1 VRINRVVAAIVIAG
15 LSFSSAAS
23 AAEKETAL
31 EREQRLDAAQR
42 LGAASPMTPLAGYV
56 PGEKRPAAL
65 PALYATL
72 GAMQAWDVYST
83 SAALKAGAR
92 EANPTAA
99 PFANNAGKM
108 MGLKAATTA
117 STIFFA
123 ERMWKKNKVGAIV
136 MMVAINGATAAV
148 SMNNMRNAKLAAG
161 R

>member
-1 VRINRVVAAIVIAG
+1 MNIHRVVAAAAIAG

-23 AAEKETAL
+23 AAENETPL
-31 EREQRLDAAQR
+31 ERQQRLDAAQR
-42 LGAASPMTPLAGYV
+42 AIVAPLTPLAGYV
-56 PGEKRPAAL
+56 PREKRPAAL

-92 EANPTAA
+92 EANPTAT
-99 PFANNAGKM
+99 PFAGNAGKM

-117 STIFFA
+117 STIFLT

-136 MMVAINGATAAV
+136 VMAAINGATAAV
-148 SMNNMRNAKLAAG
+148 SMNNMRNARLAAG